1 MPANNSIAP
10 RVQPGLTTAVFGL
23 ALAAAGLATAPARA
37 GNPNLVTNGG
47 FESIGSN
54 TQSYEIEPGDP
65 LPGWTL
71 TQPNSYD
78 IACVVVGGINNMCGT
93 GYSGPDG
100 SATFAVFPGVSPAGG
115 NFLAGDSDITY
126 SETISQ
132 TITGLVAGQKYSLTF
147 YQAGAQ
153 QNGFVGATY
162 DQWQV
167 TLGGST
173 QDSTLMNVPNE
184 GLVGWMEQTM
194 IFTASAT
201 SETLAFLAVGGPTG
215 DPPMA
220 LLDGVS
226 LVKVPEPASIAI
238 LSFGIAGL
246 AFSRRR
252 RLG

>member
-1 MPANNSIAP
+1 
-10 RVQPGLTTAVFGL
+10 
-23 ALAAAGLATAPARA
+23 
-37 GNPNLVTNGG
+37 
-47 FESIGSN
+47 
-54 TQSYEIEPGDP
+54 
-65 LPGWTL
+65 
-71 TQPNSYD
+71 
-78 IACVVVGGINNMCGT
+78 
-93 GYSGPDG
+93 
-100 SATFAVFPGVSPAGG
+100 
-115 NFLAGDSDITY
+115 
-126 SETISQ
+126 
-132 TITGLVAGQKYSLTF
+132 
-147 YQAGAQ
+147 
-153 QNGFVGATY
+153 
-162 DQWQV
+162 
-167 TLGGST
+167 
-173 QDSTLMNVPNE
+173 MNVPNE